1 MDLHPITTFVRV
13 HWLEVG
19 GLFTLAV
26 SLWIAFGPLRHR
38 LPRVLTRFGKYSATL
53 KLLTLSGLCWYTLYH
68 FLTDDKPSAALNWML
83 GCLGLMLLGGAVF
96 IFTRKPTHAPHRH
109 DSLPA
114 QAKPAQA
121 KGPPV
126 KPAAPARSSPS
137 VSGQ

>member
-1 MDLHPITTFVRV
+1 MDLHPISTFVRL

-38 LPRVLTRFGKYSATL
+38 LPRVLTRFGKYSAAL

-68 FLTDDKPSAALNWML
+68 FLTDDKPSAALNWLL
-83 GCLGLMLLGGAVF
+83 GCLGIMLLSGAVF
-96 IFTRKPTHAPHRH
+96 ILTRKQTRTPYAH
-109 DSLPA
+109 PA
-114 QAKPAQA
+114 EPAQA

-137 VSGQ
+137 VSGR